1 MSKALAV
8 SWIATLCLAQGAW
21 ADHHEAPSGS
31 SASEAAAMEAMQRAG
46 AVTASHGRLANSAG
60 VFKATMRSWT
70 SPDAP
75 PIVSAMEVRREM
87 TLGGRVLE
95 ETWTGEVFGM
105 SFVGVGRT
113 GYDNITGRYWSTWTD
128 NTSTGVFISYG
139 EWDEDAQ
146 RFVFQGELTDPISG
160 QPMPTRMVSTY
171 PSEDE
176 ETMTMYQAQGG
187 QEVKAMA
194 ARLVRQR

>member
-1 MSKALAV
+1 
-8 SWIATLCLAQGAW
+8 
-21 ADHHEAPSGS
+21 
-31 SASEAAAMEAMQRAG
+31 MEAMQRAG